1 LIEQVTLKDNEI
13 IFKIKNKSET
23 FTTNISMVSNYK
35 ILKLLRDKKVVFNR
49 FSNFEIF
56 NN

>member
-1 LIEQVTLKDNEI
+1 MIEQVTLKDNEI

-49 FSNFEIF
+49 FSNIEIF